1 MNAAVTTIP
10 NASATTTRITG
21 LAAILAPIL
30 LLASTLAYVTGGN
43 GINDG
48 KAGGAIGVWSCF
60 AFLLAFAGLYR
71 VLEPSAPRA
80 APILFAVAT
89 IGSAAGVGFNI
100 DALLAAE
107 FGREA
112 VDAAT
117 EASALSMLA
126 YLPWGLFFPIG
137 VVATGILMRRT
148 GTFPGRSAALVAA
161 GGVLFVASR
170 PSRVDPLAVAAD
182 CVLILGFV
190 PIGWSLLAGRRDT
203 TPERFT
209 NTMRTEVGS

>member
-1 MNAAVTTIP
+1 MTAAVTTIP
-10 NASATTTRITG
+10 NASPTTTRITG
-21 LAAILAPIL
+21 VAAILAPIL
-30 LLASTLAYVTGGN
+30 MLASTVAFVTEGN

-71 VLEPSAPRA
+71 VLEPAAPRA
-80 APILFAVAT
+80 APILFAVAA
-89 IGSAAGVGFNI
+89 IGSAAGVGFNV

-107 FGREA
+107 FGRDA
-112 VDAAT
+112 VDAAS

-148 GTFPGRSAALVAA
+148 GTFPGRAAVLVVA

-170 PSRVDPLAVAAD
+170 PSRLEPLAVAAD
-182 CVLILGFV
+182 CVLVLGFV
-190 PIGWSLLAGRRDT
+190 PIGWSLLAGHRAT
-203 TPERFT
+203 TPQHST
-209 NTMRTEVGS
+209 TMRMEVGS